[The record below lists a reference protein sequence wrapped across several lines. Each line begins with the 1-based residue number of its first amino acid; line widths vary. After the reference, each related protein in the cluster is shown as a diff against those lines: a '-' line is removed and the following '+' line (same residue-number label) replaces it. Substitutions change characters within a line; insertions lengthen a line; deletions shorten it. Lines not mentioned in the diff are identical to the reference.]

1 MRHLLKEEADALR
14 MNRQFTS
21 LLKFIGLM
29 LLAIAGQLIMTSASE
44 KSADYY
50 SMPILL
56 ATILVFALFGAVLGG
71 NDLGQYLS
79 SRLRVRTSFFK
90 LSLGLAGL
98 TIFITVGILA
108 LFEPGNNFA
117 PNGVFEFFLKSPV
130 FTPLYLITCGYFLA
144 WSVEKYDGMF

>member
-1 MRHLLKEEADALR
+1 

-21 LLKFIGLM
+21 LLKFISLM
-29 LLAIAGQLIMTSASE
+29 LLAIAGQLIMVSASE
-44 KSADYY
+44 KSTDYY
-50 SMPILL
+50 SLATLI
-56 ATILVFALFGAVLGG
+56 ATILVFTLFGAVLGG

-98 TIFITVGILA
+98 TIFLTVGILA

>member
-1 MRHLLKEEADALR
+1 MRHLLRREADALR

-21 LLKFIGLM
+21 LLKYIGLI
-29 LLAIAGQLIMTSASE
+29 LLAIAGELIMGLTSENSV
-44 KSADYY
+44 DYY
-50 SMPILL
+50 SLGTLI
-56 ATILVFALFGAVLGG
+56 ATILVFTLFGAVLGG

-98 TIFITVGILA
+98 TIFLTVGILA